1 MVKKGIKDRVA
12 IIGIGCTK
20 FGENWEWNAED
31 MLIDAVYEAYE
42 DAGIKDPQQEIDAGW
57 VGVQYY
63 FTGLAGCTLAD
74 AIKLYGKP
82 MTRVENF
89 CASGTDSF
97 RNACLAVASGVCE
110 IALATGVEK
119 LLDEGGAGLPGFRE
133 FGHPTL
139 PLPSAPAMFS
149 MAATRCMHEFGWT
162 KEDLGLVAVKNHK
175 NGAHHPKAHFRKPV
189 DLNSVLRAPMIADP
203 LGRFDCCAMSDGA
216 AAVIVTTPEI
226 AESYNHANDY
236 VLVKSNA
243 LAVET
248 MVPWY
253 KPSFGFT
260 SFTSTVKAAKMAYH
274 EAGVTNPREEIS
286 LAEVHDCFT
295 ITELINVQDLEFCDM
310 GKAVEELRAG
320 TFNADGSLPV
330 NPSGGLKC
338 FGHPIGATGCRMI
351 YEVTKQLQGRAD
363 GLQVKDPKLG
373 LTHNL
378 GGAYTVASVTIL
390 GKNEK

>member
-12 IIGIGCTK
+12 IIGVGCTK
-20 FGENWEWNAED
+20 FGENWELNAED
-31 MLIDAVYEAYE
+31 LLIDAVYEAYK

-57 VGVQYY
+57 VGIQYY

-119 LLDEGGAGLPGFRE
+119 LMDEGGAGLPGFRE

-162 KEDLGLVAVKNHK
+162 KEDLALVAVKNHQ
-175 NGAHHPKAHFRKPV
+175 NGVHHPKAHFRKAV
-189 DLNSVLRAPMIADP
+189 DLKSVLNAPMIADP

-216 AAVIVTTPEI
+216 AAVIITTPEI
-226 AESYNHANDY
+226 AQSYNHANDFI
-236 VLVKSNA
+236 LVKSNA

-248 MVPWY
+248 MAPWY

-274 EAGVTNPREEIS
+274 EAGITNPRKEIS

-295 ITELINVQDLEFCDM
+295 ITELINVQDLGFCAM
-310 GKAVEELRAG
+310 GKAAEELRAG
-320 TFNADGSLPV
+320 TFNADGELPV

-363 GLQVKDPKLG
+363 GIQVKDPKIG